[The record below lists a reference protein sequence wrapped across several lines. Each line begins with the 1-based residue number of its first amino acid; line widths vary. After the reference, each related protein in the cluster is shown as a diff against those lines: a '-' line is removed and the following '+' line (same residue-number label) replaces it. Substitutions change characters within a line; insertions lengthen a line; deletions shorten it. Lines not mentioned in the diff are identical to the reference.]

1 MKSQKKKKTPLL
13 QFIFLSALLHLGFF
27 AAIIAPSIKTADYGA
42 NGARAVMVSLY
53 PSGGGGGWGSEGGW
67 GGGKGRHPAGNGM
80 SAGSGANALLGFGTG
95 SVRPKNTLTAH
106 DPIYTP
112 RPLPREEST
121 PASLS
126 KEDDGISLETAVK
139 EDYAQGD
146 EISGNAIS
154 MGFIPGKENDKGEGS
169 GITGGH
175 NNYWE
180 GGWGDWGGGGDGGD
194 GWGGGGSGKNIRNYI
209 TLISDSIKRNIYY
222 PVSARRSGIEGKVLT
237 SFLIETDGKAKDVR
251 IKVSSGST
259 ILDRCALK
267 IIEKS
272 LPFPAPPLKGLR
284 VEVPLVFS
292 LKDPPK
298 AALPK
303 NL

>member
-42 NGARAVMVSLY
+42 KGVSAVMVSLY
-53 PSGGGGGWGSEGGW
+53 PSGGGGGWGSEG
-67 GGGKGRHPAGNGM
+67 
-80 SAGSGANALLGFGTG
+80 
-95 SVRPKNTLTAH
+95 
-106 DPIYTP
+106 
-112 RPLPREEST
+112 
-121 PASLS
+121 
-126 KEDDGISLETAVK
+126 
-139 EDYAQGD
+139 
-146 EISGNAIS
+146 
-154 MGFIPGKENDKGEGS
+154 
-169 GITGGH
+169 
-175 NNYWE
+175 
-180 GGWGDWGGGGDGGD
+180 

-222 PVSARRSGIEGKVLT
+222 PVSAWRSGIEGKVLT

-272 LPFPAPPLKGLR
+272 LPLPAPPLKGLR